1 MNWSVVEKDL
11 PDLHVDRMGVPKD
24 SKEKQTE
31 LDLAVEGLDP
41 TPYTEK
47 LTESDEETDSG
58 EGTSGE
64 SEELEESGSE
74 ESTSGEPSPKQPKLE
89 ESALKDPSSEKPKLE
104 HSNPEDATSQKW
116 RKDQLVRFVQFASP
130 LMPNP
135 TTPYLKELLQTVC
148 SWAYSMHRRW
158 RAGAPNP
165 CPAIVWRIS

>member
-1 MNWSVVEKDL
+1 MEKDL

-24 SKEKQTE
+24 SEEKRTE

-41 TPYTEK
+41 TP
-47 LTESDEETDSG
+47 ESDEEMDSG

-135 TTPYLKELLQTVC
+135 TTLYLKELLQLTPSDSVQLGVFN
-148 SWAYSMHRRW
+148 AQ
-158 RAGAPNP
+158 
-165 CPAIVWRIS
+165 